1 MTKATKTPA
10 TAIELA
16 IAAATT
22 FDHDAQAQAIKAY
35 AKLKETNKGKREELR
50 KAEGVAELALILPA
64 MLYGGNAFDLQPLA
78 FAIANG
84 KLSAIAKRAIKACF
98 PSHDFALI
106 GDKKRPAMVHIE
118 TMAKVADK
126 YKLEALLDVFNSG
139 DGMTCDYVKNVF
151 PAPDTT
157 RSEAMAKLG
166 KALAARMKADNLSKA
181 DIAEILKGL

>member
-1 MTKATKTPA
+1 MTKANKTPA

-16 IAAATT
+16 INAATV
-22 FDHDAQAQAIKAY
+22 FDHAAQAQAVKAY

-50 KAEGVAELALILPA
+50 KEEGKAELAMLLPA
-64 MLYGGNAFDLQPLA
+64 MLYGANAFDLQPLA

-106 GDKKRPAMVHIE
+106 GDKKTPAMVHIE
-118 TMAKVADK
+118 NTAKVADK
-126 YKLEALLDVFNSG
+126 YKLEALFDVFKSG
-139 DGMTCDYVKNVF
+139 DGMTCDYIKSFF
-151 PAPDTT
+151 PAPNTT
-157 RSEAMAKLG
+157 HSEAMAKLS